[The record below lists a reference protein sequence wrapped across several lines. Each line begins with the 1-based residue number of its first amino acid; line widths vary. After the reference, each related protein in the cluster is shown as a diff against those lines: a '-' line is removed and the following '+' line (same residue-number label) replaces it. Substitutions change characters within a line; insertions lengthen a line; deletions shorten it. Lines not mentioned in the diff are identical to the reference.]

1 MFLRKDGKLMTGQK
15 LNEVL
20 KKLLRPH
27 LDYKEGQITTHSFRA
42 GIASLLA
49 EKGLSDE
56 EIKSVG
62 RWHSRAFEAYVK
74 KPRTRRAT
82 LAKTLAEF

>member
-1 MFLRKDGKLMTGQK
+1 MTH
-15 LNEVL
+15 
-20 KKLLRPH
+20 P
-27 LDYKEGQITTHSFRA
+27 FRA

-56 EIKSVG
+56 EIRSIG

-82 LAKTLAEF
+82 LAKTIAEL